1 MKEKDAETGRFRLNG
16 EVHKLS
22 EQYIKEIQLQ
32 NLDESKFEKL
42 YQNIRSNISIEVLMY
57 L

>member
-1 MKEKDAETGRFRLNG
+1 MKEKDTETGRFRLNG